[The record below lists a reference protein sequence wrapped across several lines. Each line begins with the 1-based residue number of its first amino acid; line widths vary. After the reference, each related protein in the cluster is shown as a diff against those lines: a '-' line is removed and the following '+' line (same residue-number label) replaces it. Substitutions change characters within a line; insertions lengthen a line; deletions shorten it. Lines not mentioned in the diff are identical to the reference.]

1 MSATLIPIRKFMR
14 ACRSRKNELKF
25 ADSTGMSL
33 NGGRA
38 LLTALVF
45 RRVLHRLLAPDEKN
59 VGLLMPTSVYGI
71 LANLGLALNCRT
83 SVNLNYTFS
92 TDTIN
97 YCIKRAEVRHVIT
110 SKKVLDRFPNLE
122 LNADLIVM
130 EDIAKQVTFLDK
142 LTAFIDAY
150 ITPIPCLEWAFGL
163 DKVPPDDLITII
175 FTSGST
181 GTPKG
186 AMITQG
192 NVAAN
197 VGAFFKHIEFT
208 DEDRLLGTLP
218 LFHAYGYA
226 TAFWLPAT
234 SGVAG
239 IYHFNPL
246 EPKKIA
252 ETARKFGCT
261 VFPTTP
267 TFLRSYLRRSQK
279 EDYETLKLIICGAE
293 KLPAD
298 LIDAWEAKFDVRPGE
313 GYGVTELSPVVATN
327 VPKGRRKDYKD
338 WLRDG
343 TIGRPLFNV
352 KARIVQPETGEVLP
366 NDTPGMLEI
375 SGPSVMKGYYND
387 PEKTKEVLKDGWYI
401 TGDIATIDNDGF
413 IRIVGRQSRISKI
426 GGEMVPH
433 ILVEDEIC
441 KVLAGAN
448 SNTDKH
454 ADDTAA
460 SDELQVAVAAVPDD
474 RKGERLI
481 ILHTALPKTPAEICK
496 ALQTAG
502 LPNIW
507 IPSPNDFHQIETI
520 PLLGTGKLDL
530 RAVKELAQ
538 QVAGND

>member
-1 MSATLIPIRKFMR
+1 MR
-14 ACRSRKNELKF
+14 ACRLRKNELKF

-33 NGGRA
+33 TGGRA

-45 RRVLHRLLAPDEKN
+45 RRVLYRLLGKNEKN
-59 VGLLMPTSVYGI
+59 VGVLMPISVYGV
-71 LANLGLALNCRT
+71 LANLGLALNRRT

-92 TDTIN
+92 SGTIN
-97 YCIKRAEVRHVIT
+97 DCIKRAEVRHVIT
-110 SKKVLDRFPNLE
+110 SRKVLDRFPNLK
-122 LNADLIVM
+122 LDAGLIVM
-130 EDIAKQVTFLDK
+130 EDIAKQVTFPDK

-163 DKVPPDDLITII
+163 NNVPPDDLITII

-181 GTPKG
+181 GAPKG

-192 NVAAN
+192 NIAAN
-197 VGAFFKHIEFT
+197 VEAFSRHIEFT
-208 DEDRLLGTLP
+208 GEDRLLGTLP

-234 SGVAG
+234 SGIAG

-246 EPKKIA
+246 EAKKVA
-252 ETARKFGCT
+252 ETARKFGCS

-267 TFLRSYLRRSQK
+267 TFLRNYLRRSQK
-279 EDYETLKLIICGAE
+279 EDYETLRLIICGAE

-298 LIDAWEAKFDVRPGE
+298 LTDAWEAKFGVRPGE

-338 WLRDG
+338 YLRDG
-343 TIGRPLFNV
+343 TVGRPLFNV
-352 KARIVQPETGEVLP
+352 KARIVQPETGECLP
-366 NDTPGMLEI
+366 DDTPGMLEI

-387 PEKTKEVLKDGWYI
+387 PEKTKEVLKDGWYT
-401 TGDIATIDNDGF
+401 TGDIAAIDKDGF
-413 IRIVGRQSRISKI
+413 IKIVGRQSRISKI

-433 ILVEDEIC
+433 ILLEDEIC
-441 KVLAGAN
+441 KVLAGVH
-448 SNTDKH
+448 SNTDKNT
-454 ADDTAA
+454 DDTAVTG
-460 SDELQVAVAAVPDD
+460 DEVKIAVAAVPDD

-481 ILHTALPKTPAEICK
+481 VLHTQLTQTPEEVCK
-496 ALQTAG
+496 ALHAAG
-502 LPNIW
+502 LPNLW
-507 IPSPNDFHQIETI
+507 IPSPNDFHQIEAI

-530 RAVKELAQ
+530 RAVRETAERL
-538 QVAGND
+538 GTPSSP